1 MTGFPDTVTAL
12 FVRAMRLREKKK
24 NKKKK
29 TKKKQ
34 KKNKKKT
41 TFFCFKYIIK
51 KVF

>member
-24 NKKKK
+24 KTKKN
-29 TKKKQ
+29 KKKQ
-34 KKNKKKT
+34 KKKTKKT